1 MKVKKTIAY
10 TMGDLIQRTSLE
22 DMDERTRHR
31 GKMCIMDMLGVI
43 LAAWPEESTQ
53 ILYRVIKR
61 HGGLKESSVLGAGDF
76 LPAAHAALI
85 NSAMAHSLE
94 LEDHHSHTRSLNHP
108 GVCTIAPALAI
119 SERENN
125 SGRDFLT
132 AVILGYEIGSRISA
146 ATRLGVMNLER
157 GFHESSIC
165 GPFSAATAT
174 GKLMAANPDVLANAM
189 GICGSTA
196 AGSMEFKSNE
206 AWSKR
211 FQVGNAARN
220 GILALELAREGFTG
234 PTTIFEGRH
243 NFFHSYVHEGNY
255 ELSGILRD
263 WGASW
268 DINFIQYKPFA
279 CAGVLHSAVTAA
291 RQLHIRDDFDP
302 RQVKRIVIK
311 TATKIIEEY
320 AMPAKEKK
328 APHSPVGAQ
337 FSLQYSVAVMLKKGR
352 ALVEEFQEKSIHDPD
367 VLRLAALVEVEA
379 DPTIDK
385 GWPAQDPT
393 EIMITLKNGRMLT
406 ASVSEAK
413 GDLNNPVTDA
423 ELFNKFRNLVLP
435 FFGRDNTERAIE
447 MIMQIERL
455 ADIKALSTLFR
466 QAPQT

>member
-1 MKVKKTIAY
+1 LESKKTIAHA
-10 TMGDLIQRTSLE
+10 MGGLIQRTSLE

-31 GKMCIMDMLGVI
+31 GKMCILDMLGVM

-53 ILYRVIKR
+53 ILYRVMKR
-61 HGGLKESSVLGAGDF
+61 HGGVRESSVLGSGDCM
-76 LPAAHAALI
+76 PAAHAALI

-119 SERENN
+119 SEREYK

-132 AVILGYEIGSRISA
+132 AIILGYEVGSRISA

-165 GPFSAATAT
+165 GPFSAATVT
-174 GKLMAANPDVLANAM
+174 GKLLEANPDVLAHAM

-220 GILALELAREGFTG
+220 GILAVELAIEGFTG

-268 DINFIQYKPFA
+268 EINHIQYKPFA
-279 CAGVLHSAVTAA
+279 CAGILHSAVTAA
-291 RQLHIRDDFDP
+291 QQLHVRADFDP
-302 RQVKRIVIK
+302 HRVKRIVIK
-311 TATKIIEEY
+311 TASKIIQEY
-320 AMPAKEKK
+320 AKPYEEKK
-328 APHSPVGAQ
+328 MPRSPVGAQ
-337 FSLQYSVAVMLKKGR
+337 FSLQYSVAVMLSKGR
-352 ALVEEFQEKSIHDPD
+352 ALVKEFQKESIHDPD

-379 DPTIDK
+379 DPAIDDV
-385 GWPAQDPT
+385 WPVRDPT
-393 EIMITLKNGRMLT
+393 EIRVAQNNDRVLT
-406 ASVSEAK
+406 ASVAEAK

-423 ELFNKFRNLVLP
+423 ELFDKFRNLVLP
-435 FFGRDNTERAIE
+435 FLGRDNMERVVE
-447 MIMQIERL
+447 MIMNVERL
-455 ADIKALSTLFR
+455 KDIRELSALFR
-466 QAPQT
+466 QGGRT